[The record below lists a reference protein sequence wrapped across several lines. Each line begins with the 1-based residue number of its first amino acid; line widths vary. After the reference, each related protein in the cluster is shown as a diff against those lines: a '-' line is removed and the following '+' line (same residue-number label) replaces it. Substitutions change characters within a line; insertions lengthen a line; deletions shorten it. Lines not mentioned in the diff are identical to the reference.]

1 MKQRLAIRV
10 FGILIC
16 CVGATLLAIR
26 DWPTYNDT
34 VLGMTAPKVP
44 GEYKKEITVGVK
56 ADIYWRVDGREHFVN
71 HYRRT
76 WNECRDA
83 FYRGKTMTRPILY
96 HRALPAFLER
106 YFVANFYW
114 VLSHFSNRSIF
125 DASDSN
131 SNSNISF

>member
-44 GEYKKEITVGVK
+44 GEYKKEITVGVPTSIGGWTEENILSITT
-56 ADIYWRVDGREHFVN
+56 DE
-71 HYRRT
+71 
-76 WNECRDA
+76 
-83 FYRGKTMTRPILY
+83 RGMNVGMHSTEEKR
-96 HRALPAFLER
+96 
-106 YFVANFYW
+106 
-114 VLSHFSNRSIF
+114 
-125 DASDSN
+125 
-131 SNSNISF
+131 